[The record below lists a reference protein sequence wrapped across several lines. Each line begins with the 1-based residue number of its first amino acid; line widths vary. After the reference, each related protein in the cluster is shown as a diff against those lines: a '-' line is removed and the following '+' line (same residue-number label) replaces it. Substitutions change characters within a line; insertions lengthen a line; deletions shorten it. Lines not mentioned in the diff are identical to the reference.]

1 MYQFKQHIT
10 IKLLAI
16 TLVFAVAIPTVVKFA
31 HIFEDHKHEVCT
43 GEKETHIHE
52 IDLDCEFYKFNLNH
66 AFSINFDS
74 YVFLSVEEN
83 FKISSSQ
90 YQFISDYQR
99 LPFSLRGPPQLV

>member
-1 MYQFKQHIT
+1 MQHFKQHIS
-10 IKLLAI
+10 IKILAI
-16 TLVFAVAIPTVVKFA
+16 ALVLAVAIPTIVKFA

-52 IDLDCEFYKFNLNH
+52 IDLDCEFYKFKLNH
-66 AFSINFDS
+66 VFSVNFNN
-74 YVFLSVEEN
+74 YVFLSIEDN